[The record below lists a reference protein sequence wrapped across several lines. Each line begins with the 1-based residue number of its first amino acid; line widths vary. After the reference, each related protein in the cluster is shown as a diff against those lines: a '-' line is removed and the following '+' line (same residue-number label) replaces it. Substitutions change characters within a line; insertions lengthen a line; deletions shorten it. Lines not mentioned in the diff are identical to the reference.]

1 VECEVKREKHRESGF
16 MDKIEIVNQWP
27 SNEVDR
33 KGTETFVTKIMSC
46 GTRLPMAVVVVCST
60 LTIGAAGFCIGNVA
74 TASQIAGD
82 PVSSDSAALQEQ
94 ETEDTEQVPDSEQ
107 PEFDLAANLESF
119 DKVWE
124 TIDSTHW
131 DEEMVGQK
139 WDDAKAKYR
148 PQVEAAKSIKEVRQ
162 AMEDL
167 IKELGQSHFGVI
179 PADAYDVVGEG
190 GGQADA
196 GLTFRLTEDGVLV
209 SKVRKDSSAE
219 KAGIGPGWALD
230 KIQGKE
236 IAEISEKIQKAAHGP
251 IRFETLTG
259 LALSRLASGDEGETI
274 EVVLRDGDGET
285 KTMELELETP
295 PGKIANFGNLPPI
308 FVASDVRTL
317 DGEVGYFGF
326 SAFFE
331 PQTIMPAFRK
341 MLRDENHSNGIVI
354 DLRGNIGGIAGMTM
368 GMASMFA
375 SEKAEL
381 GVMRMRAPEE
391 TTPEETMP
399 EQTMPEETTPK
410 KPTISEL
417 KFVVNENYD
426 PVTCPVAVL
435 VDECSISSAEIL
447 SGGLQDLKL
456 ARIFGSRTA
465 GLALPS
471 MVIKLPNGDG
481 FQYAFAD
488 YKSASGKSLEKDGV
502 VPNEVVTL
510 SRDLL
515 LRDADPVLNRALEW
529 IKQQNQKSEK

>member
-1 VECEVKREKHRESGF
+1 
-16 MDKIEIVNQWP
+16 MNKIEMVNQWP
-27 SNEVDR
+27 SNKVDR
-33 KGTETFVTKIMSC
+33 QSTETFVTKIMNC
-46 GTRLPMAVVVVCST
+46 GTQLPMALVAVWST
-60 LTIGAAGFCIGNVA
+60 LTIGVAGFCVGNIA
-74 TASQIAGD
+74 TASQIDGA
-82 PVSSDSAALQEQ
+82 SFHSDGVALQDQEPEVGEQ
-94 ETEDTEQVPDSEQ
+94 DPNEEES
-107 PEFDLAANLESF
+107 EFDLAANLESF
-119 DKVWE
+119 NKVWE

-167 IKELGQSHFGVI
+167 IKELGQSHFGII

-219 KAGIGPGWALD
+219 KAGIGPGWALE

-236 IAEISEKIQKAAHGP
+236 ISEISEKIQKAAHGP

-259 LALSRLASGDEGETI
+259 LALSRMASGDEGETI

-295 PGKIANFGNLPPI
+295 PGQMANFGNLPPI

-317 DGEVGYFGF
+317 DGGIGYFGF

-341 MLRDENHSNGIVI
+341 TLRDENHSNGIVI

-368 GMASMFA
+368 GMASMFS

-381 GVMRMRAPEE
+381 GVMKLRG
-391 TTPEETMP
+391 
-399 EQTMPEETTPK
+399 
-410 KPTISEL
+410 SEL
-417 KFVVNENYD
+417 KFAVNENYD

-471 MVIKLPNGDG
+471 TVIKLPNGDG

-502 VPNEVVTL
+502 VPDEVVSL